1 MHKLDT
7 TSGHLPYYKQIKE
20 FYKKDI
26 LDGVL
31 AVGDRVDSEMEIQEM
46 YDVSRITARQA
57 ILELEQEGMVK
68 RGRGKGTF
76 VTYRPKIKEEL
87 SHIRSFTD
95 EMMALGRTPGTK
107 SFHITKEIPDEATRE
122 LFGLDEEMMYCV
134 RRVRTADDVLL
145 VYFVSYFP

>member
-57 ILELEQEGMVK
+57 
-68 RGRGKGTF
+68 RTGRYGKAWTWQGY
-76 VTYRPKIKEEL
+76 VCDIQ
-87 SHIRSFTD
+87 
-95 EMMALGRTPGTK
+95 A
-107 SFHITKEIPDEATRE
+107 
-122 LFGLDEEMMYCV
+122 
-134 RRVRTADDVLL
+134 
-145 VYFVSYFP
+145 

>member
-46 YDVSRITARQA
+46 YDVSRIRT
-57 ILELEQEGMVK
+57 
-68 RGRGKGTF
+68 GRYGKAWTWQGYVCDIQT
-76 VTYRPKIKEEL
+76 
-87 SHIRSFTD
+87 
-95 EMMALGRTPGTK
+95 
-107 SFHITKEIPDEATRE
+107 
-122 LFGLDEEMMYCV
+122 
-134 RRVRTADDVLL
+134 
-145 VYFVSYFP
+145 

>member
-76 VTYRPKIKEEL
+76 EI
-87 SHIRSFTD
+87 
-95 EMMALGRTPGTK
+95 GRA
-107 SFHITKEIPDEATRE
+107 H
-122 LFGLDEEMMYCV
+122 V
-134 RRVRTADDVLL
+134 
-145 VYFVSYFP
+145 